1 MLGRSL
7 VLVAWSA
14 ILAGNAAAQSPAGT
28 PAEKAPAPLRMD
40 FSALTPE
47 ATFDIPGPR
56 DFAASGDAMWVVGG
70 PNGAVSRIDPSTNKV
85 AATIAL
91 KGESCAGPAADFGAL
106 LVPRCGPPGIERI
119 NAKSNAVEERLVVK
133 VEPTAN
139 SIATGVGSVWVIT
152 DRSGTVARLDPVVG
166 ITVAEVYAPP
176 GSESMVFGEG
186 GLWIASPERNLV
198 TRINPYNNLIVETIE
213 VPKGPSHL
221 AVGEGA
227 VWSWNREDGSVS
239 RIDPR
244 SNTVTATIAAAA
256 PAGGVGRVAVLAGSV
271 WVATGATAL
280 TRIDPRTN
288 RVAQIFTGAGVGS
301 IAAAHDSL
309 WMAAPQGGV
318 LRLDPRRVEAT
329 RPTPGS
335 GPVVTE
341 VEGAVSGLEEAVER
355 D

>member
-7 VLVAWSA
+7 VLFASSA
-14 ILAGNAAAQSPAGT
+14 ILAGTETAQSQAAAPS
-28 PAEKAPAPLRMD
+28 EKAPPPLRMD
-40 FSALTPE
+40 FSALRPE
-47 ATFDIPGPR
+47 AAFDIPGPR
-56 DFAASGDAMWVVGG
+56 GFAASGEAMWVVGG
-70 PNGAVSRIDPSTNKV
+70 PDGAVSRIDPSTNKV

-91 KGESCAGPAADFGAL
+91 KGEPCASPAADFGAL
-106 LVPRCGPPGIERI
+106 LVPRCGTTGIERI
-119 NAKSNAVEERLVVK
+119 DAKSNAIEARLVVR

-139 SIATGVGSVWVIT
+139 SMATGVGSVWVIT
-152 DRSGTVARLDPVVG
+152 DRAGTVARLDPVVG
-166 ITVAEVYAPP
+166 ITVAEVYAPS

-186 GLWIASPERNLV
+186 GLWIASPEQNLV
-198 TRINPYNNLIVETIE
+198 TRVNPYNNLIVERIE

-244 SNTVTATIAAAA
+244 SNTVSATIPAAA
-256 PAGGVGRVAVLAGSV
+256 PAGGVGRIAVLAGSV

-280 TRIDPRTN
+280 TRIDARTN
-288 RVAQIFTGAGVGS
+288 RVAQIFTGPGGGS

-309 WMAAPQGGV
+309 WMATPQGGV

-329 RPTPGS
+329 RPAPGS

-341 VEGAVSGLEEAVER
+341 VEGAVPGLEEAVER
-355 D
+355 N